1 MHIGK
6 CRYAW
11 RLGDMLIKICGNA
24 KYEKNK
30 GISNQRCQKIS
41 SKLLYLNLFE

>member
-24 KYEKNK
+24 KYEKTRVFQTK
-30 GISNQRCQKIS
+30 GAK
-41 SKLLYLNLFE
+41 KYLQNYFI